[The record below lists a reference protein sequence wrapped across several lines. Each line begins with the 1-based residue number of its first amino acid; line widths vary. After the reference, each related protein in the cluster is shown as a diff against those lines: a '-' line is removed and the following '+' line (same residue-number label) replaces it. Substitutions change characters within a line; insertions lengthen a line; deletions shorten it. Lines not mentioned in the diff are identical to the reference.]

1 MKLVGIVGVAAG
13 VACYFATPSGV
24 VVLPAK
30 VEIGYHTATVPVP
43 VVDYIRFGLKYR
55 WWI

>member
-1 MKLVGIVGVAAG
+1 MKLVSLVTAA
-13 VACYFATPSGV
+13 AIAFCYLATPSGV